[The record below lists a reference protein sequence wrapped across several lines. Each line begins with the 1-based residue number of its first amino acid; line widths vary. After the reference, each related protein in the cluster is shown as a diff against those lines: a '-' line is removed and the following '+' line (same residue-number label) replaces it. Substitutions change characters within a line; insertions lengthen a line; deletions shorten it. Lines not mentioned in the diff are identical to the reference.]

1 MNRFK
6 YSLIVALLF
15 ATAALG
21 KAQTLVTTSGLT
33 PTQYV
38 QNVLLGPGVL
48 ASNITFTGSPNAI
61 GKFIVSGLPNTLGM
75 DSGLVLTTG
84 SVLNTDPAFPHGPNN
99 SGSNGFDNGAGA
111 DPDLNVLGGM
121 TGSFNAA
128 ILEFDFIP
136 TSDTV
141 TFDFAFGSEEYME
154 FVDAGVSD
162 AFGFFLSG
170 PGILGPYTNN
180 AINIALVPGTST
192 PITIDRLNMYNN
204 GAYYLDSE

>member
-1 MNRFK
+1 
-6 YSLIVALLF
+6 
-15 ATAALG
+15 
-21 KAQTLVTTSGLT
+21 
-33 PTQYV
+33 
-38 QNVLLGPGVL
+38 
-48 ASNITFTGSPNAI
+48 
-61 GKFIVSGLPNTLGM
+61 M

-84 SVLNTDPAFPHGPNN
+84 SVLSTEQSPHGPND
-99 SGSNGFDNGAGA
+99 SGSDGIDNGAGG

-180 AINIALVPGTST
+180 PINISFVPGTST